1 MARHFFIST
10 MGCQMNEYDSDYLRQ
25 CLLGLDFRPV
35 EGPEKADLIL
45 INTCTVREK
54 AEQKAVSLLGRLISL
69 KRRNPSII
77 LGIVGCLAQQK
88 GSDLLRRFPDLDLVL
103 GTREVGRI
111 SEVLE
116 RIIEKREKIVATDV
130 ARRPPPPSNNGDY
143 FEGRIKSHVSIMEG
157 CDNFCSYC
165 IVPYVRGRETSRPA
179 DEIIDEIERLI
190 EKGVKEVTLLGQNVN
205 SYQSSEGVESAFPEL
220 LRKVSRLKGLL
231 RIRFTTS
238 HPKDLSEKLIQCFV
252 DLENLCPHLHLPVQA
267 GSNDVLKRMNR
278 AYTREKYFE
287 LVDTLRG
294 ARPDIAITSDV
305 IVGFPGE
312 SEKDFQLTLD
322 LVKKI
327 EFDNLFSF
335 KYSDRIGTRAEN
347 MGGKVGEKEKSSRLS
362 ELQELQREI
371 TFKKNQDLE
380 GKEAE
385 ILVEG
390 PSKKGGHLTGRTIT
404 NKIVNFACNDRHI
417 GSIVKVEIKRAFFN
431 SLWGE
436 IKTGTQSNQ

>member
-1 MARHFFIST
+1 
-10 MGCQMNEYDSDYLRQ
+10 MNEYDSDYLRQ

-347 MGGKVGEKEKSSRLS
+347 MGGKVGEREKSSRLS
-362 ELQELQREI
+362 ELQKFQREI
-371 TFKKNQDLE
+371 TFKKNQALE
-380 GKEAE
+380 GKEAD

-404 NKIVNFACNDRHI
+404 NKIVNFACDDRYI
-417 GSIVKVEIKRAFFN
+417 GNIVKVGIKRAFFN

-436 IKTGTQSNQ
+436 IKAGSPS

>member
-347 MGGKVGEKEKSSRLS
+347 MGGKVGEREKSSRLS
-362 ELQELQREI
+362 ELQKFQREI
-371 TFKKNQDLE
+371 TFKKNQALE
-380 GKEAE
+380 GKEAD

-404 NKIVNFACNDRHI
+404 NKIVNFACDDRYI
-417 GSIVKVEIKRAFFN
+417 GNIVKVGIKRAFFN

-436 IKTGTQSNQ
+436 IKAGSPS